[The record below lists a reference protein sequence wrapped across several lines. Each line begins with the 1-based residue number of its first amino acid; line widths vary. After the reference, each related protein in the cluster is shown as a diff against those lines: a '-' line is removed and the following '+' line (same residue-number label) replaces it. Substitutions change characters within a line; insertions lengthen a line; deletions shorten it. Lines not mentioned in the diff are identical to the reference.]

1 MNKELR
7 DKIKP
12 ALDAAINKLEPIGE
26 RKIYE
31 EYDGYAASLGAAIMT
46 SELLPALSF
55 YTDVAKPD
63 VNRNNE
69 PLPRRY
75 KILQAISAV
84 LGLGN
89 GKTAL
94 LDHVLGLDLAQ
105 EKALKK
111 EILSASI
118 ALKLALRSFE
128 HIKSSQS

>member
-1 MNKELR
+1 MNKEIEV
-7 DKIKP
+7 KIKP
-12 ALDAAINKLEPIGE
+12 ALDAAMSMLDPVGA

-31 EYDGYAASLGAAIMT
+31 EYDGYAASLGAAIVT
-46 SELLPALSF
+46 SGLLPALSF

-63 VNRNNE
+63 VNKNNQ

-94 LDHVLGLDLAQ
+94 LDHVLSLDQA
-105 EKALKK
+105 EENAIKK

-128 HIKSSQS
+128 HIKSPQA